1 MTAQLSSS
9 SQHQP
14 YTVSLPAMSL
24 PDWNAL
30 LPALRPATRIVLHA
44 PSPQALIR
52 ARGNFKN
59 LKATHPGLEVW
70 IVVNAQAV
78 QAVLDEPHEM
88 GPALTQ
94 VLLCP
99 NTLRNN
105 GLHAPAHIQ
114 VLPMGAV
121 EAIARMQQD
130 GWIYIRS

>member
-1 MTAQLSSS
+1 MN
-9 SQHQP
+9 P
-14 YTVSLPAMSL
+14 IDWTVRLPVL
-24 PDWNAL
+24 K
-30 LPALRPATRIVLHA
+30 PAARVVLHA
-44 PSPQALIR
+44 PSPQALAR

-59 LKATHPGLEVW
+59 LSAAQPDAEIW

-78 QAVLDEPHEM
+78 QAVLDAPEEM
-88 GPALTQ
+88 GALLGQ

-105 GLHAPAHIQ
+105 QLTAPANIQ

-130 GWIYIRS
+130 GWVYIRC